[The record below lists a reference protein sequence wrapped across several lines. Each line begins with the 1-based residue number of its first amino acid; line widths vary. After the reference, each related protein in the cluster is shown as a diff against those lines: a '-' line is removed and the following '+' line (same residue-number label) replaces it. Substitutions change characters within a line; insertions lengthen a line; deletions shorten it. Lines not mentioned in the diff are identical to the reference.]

1 LNTLRPDWF
10 LRKIAPL
17 RELGHR
23 ATTGDAARMG
33 TLAADG
39 VSTIWSPGLQ
49 AMECPS
55 MSMSLRE
62 ATAQENAAVYGG
74 LVDAVGGIATIVLA
88 VVGLAGVNPQM
99 FAAIATIVFGVAL
112 LIQGGTMLS
121 EYAQIIF
128 PPDAKSSSVEH
139 FGGGSLSAVFLV
151 GAAGIVLGVL
161 ALLGISS
168 GVLTQIAAIA
178 FGTALVLSSN
188 AVWQLYVLRHAA
200 AKSEATQS
208 QSFGGEFLASEMAS
222 GSAGIQS
229 LAGLGAIV
237 LGVLA
242 VAGATNDVVLNLV
255 ALLALGA
262 TLVLTGSTLSTTVL
276 SFMRPW
282 SSQS

>member
-1 LNTLRPDWF
+1 
-10 LRKIAPL
+10 
-17 RELGHR
+17 
-23 ATTGDAARMG
+23 
-33 TLAADG
+33 
-39 VSTIWSPGLQ
+39 
-49 AMECPS
+49 
-55 MSMSLRE
+55 MSMSFRE
-62 ATAQENAAVYGG
+62 ATTQENAAVYGG

-88 VVGLAGVNPQM
+88 VVGLAGVNPQL
-99 FAAIATIVFGVAL
+99 FASIATIVFGVAL

-128 PPDAKSSSVEH
+128 PAGSQSSTVEH

-161 ALLGISS
+161 ALLGISPPA
-168 GVLTQIAAIA
+168 LTQIAAIA

-200 AKSEATQS
+200 AKSETTQS

-242 VAGATNDVVLNLV
+242 VAGANNDVVLNLV

-282 SSQS
+282 SSQA